1 MPIHLFPHSHLPESL
16 AKKIV
21 SFLGP
26 FTVYRPWMM
35 ESYLPIKDISIEILN
50 PPASLK
56 PHESLKTILS
66 EYKNWMERHRD
77 RSYLEIIKSGRV
89 SGLEDNKTWEIRQM
103 LGRKL
108 QSLSLQGE
116 QVSRWHLILHLEGDI
131 EEQRIAADDIL
142 KSLKHKSSP
151 LDGSIEKPW
160 DMQILLGDLSD
171 LGTEALLKDS
181 ILKQILEAWFGL
193 FGGYVKE
200 NELFLTYDRQIM
212 SYFNQRWDAVGEA
225 DGFLNIPVIKFNV
238 PYLSGHGPYGGD
250 QPRSNPDIDRILRE
264 MKGLIL
270 SMGETPEDNM
280 RFLKT
285 LSKTLVGTFP
295 SESWDRALRCTVK
308 YLCPIPDEMILQGE
322 DILRHL
328 FNQTIILTEE

>member
-16 AKKIV
+16 AEKIV

-35 ESYLPIKDISIEILN
+35 ESSFPIKDISIKILN
-50 PPASLK
+50 PPAGLK

-77 RSYLEIIKSGRV
+77 RSYLEIIKSGRD

-108 QSLSLQGE
+108 QSVSVQGE

-131 EEQRIAADDIL
+131 EKQRIAADDIL
-142 KSLKHKSSP
+142 KSLKYKRSP

-171 LGTEALLKDS
+171 LGTEELLKDRN
-181 ILKQILEAWFGL
+181 LKQILEAWFGL
-193 FGGYVKE
+193 FGGHIKE

-212 SYFNQRWDAVGEA
+212 SYINQRWDAVGDA
-225 DGFLNIPVIKFNV
+225 DGLLNSPVIEFKV
-238 PYLSGHGPYGGD
+238 PCLSAYGPYAGD
-250 QPRSNPDIDRILRE
+250 QPRSDPQIDKILRE

-280 RFLKT
+280 RSLKT
-285 LSKTLVGTFP
+285 LSKTLVDFFP

-322 DILRHL
+322 NILRHL
-328 FNQTIILTEE
+328 FNQSIIFAEE

>member
-16 AKKIV
+16 AEKIV

-26 FTVYRPWMM
+26 FIVYRPWMT
-35 ESYLPIKDISIEILN
+35 ESYLPIKDISIKILN
-50 PPASLK
+50 PPAGLK

-77 RSYLEIIKSGRV
+77 RSYLEIIKSGRDNGV
-89 SGLEDNKTWEIRQM
+89 EDDKTWEIRQM

-108 QSLSLQGE
+108 QSVSVQEE

-142 KSLKHKSSP
+142 KSLKHKRSP

-171 LGTEALLKDS
+171 LGTEALLKDRN
-181 ILKQILEAWFGL
+181 LKQILEAWFGL
-193 FGGYVKE
+193 FGGYIKE

-212 SYFNQRWDAVGEA
+212 SYINQRWDAVSDA
-225 DGFLNIPVIKFNV
+225 DGLLNIPVMEFNI
-238 PYLSGHGPYGGD
+238 PYLPGHGPYAMD
-250 QPRSNPDIDRILRE
+250 QQRSDPEIDKILAE

-270 SMGETPEDNM
+270 SMAKTPEDNM
-280 RFLKT
+280 KSLKT
-285 LSKTLVGTFP
+285 LSETLVDFFP
-295 SESWDRALRCTVK
+295 SESWDRTLRCTVR
-308 YLCPIPDEMILQGE
+308 YLCPIPDEIILQGE
-322 DILRHL
+322 NILKHL
-328 FNQTIILTEE
+328 FNQTIIFAEE